1 MTAAIKK
8 KKKLGLAV
16 HESKIMANTDSAFS
30 NTGQLRGV
38 FENWLPVILSLTK
51 GIWKLCIQWIFI
63 ADLLFVT
70 HHSEC

>member
-1 MTAAIKK
+1 MNRNCIKYLVNDSSDKK

-38 FENWLPVILSLTK
+38 FEN
-51 GIWKLCIQWIFI
+51 
-63 ADLLFVT
+63 
-70 HHSEC
+70 